1 MNKVLLIMLIS
12 FSNMILN
19 FEFTLRFNQILSYF
33 FSKVHLTLLLAFNL
47 RRDWENIRLALHCY
61 L

>member
-19 FEFTLRFNQILSYF
+19 LHCASIRSFHIF

-47 RRDWENIRLALHCY
+47 RRDWENIGLALHCY